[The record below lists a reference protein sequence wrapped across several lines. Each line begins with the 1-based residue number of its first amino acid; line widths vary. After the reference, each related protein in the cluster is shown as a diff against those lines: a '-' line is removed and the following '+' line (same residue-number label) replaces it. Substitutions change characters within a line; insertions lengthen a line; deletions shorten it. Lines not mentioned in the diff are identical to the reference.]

1 MARNFLMRP
10 VVEEP
15 DLEAPRK
22 PGILKTSKSRL
33 QSTTHALPM
42 PPLAT
47 MGPGAGAHAEG
58 SQLSLLRAQSR
69 AQHPP
74 TISEGD
80 ILLDLV
86 ETNSAVSA
94 LIPRNGSEVSA
105 MLPVGDVRDLMQL
118 SRSEVSDSLLLR
130 DMCAETPRL
139 GSFPHCFLRALDGS
153 RQRWYSTERNSV
165 SITQSLPRHTTEL
178 SLVLMSECQRAEF
191 FAMHGPKPALS
202 IWLCGA
208 G

>member
-1 MARNFLMRP
+1 MGRGVGDAVRRQTNAMARNFLMRP

-33 QSTTHALPM
+33 QSTTNALPM

-47 MGPGAGAHAEG
+47 AGAQAEG
-58 SQLSLLRAQSR
+58 SPSFLPQSR
-69 AQHPP
+69 VHHPP
-74 TISEGD
+74 TIAEGD

-86 ETNSAVSA
+86 DTNSAVSA

-118 SRSEVSDSLLLR
+118 SRGEVSDSLSCPTCVTR
-130 DMCAETPRL
+130 RQDE
-139 GSFPHCFLRALDGS
+139 GFPQCFLRALHGS
-153 RQRWYSTERNSV
+153 RQHCYSAERNVVSSTE
-165 SITQSLPRHTTEL
+165 SLLAH
-178 SLVLMSECQRAEF
+178 
-191 FAMHGPKPALS
+191 H
-202 IWLCGA
+202 
-208 G
+208 